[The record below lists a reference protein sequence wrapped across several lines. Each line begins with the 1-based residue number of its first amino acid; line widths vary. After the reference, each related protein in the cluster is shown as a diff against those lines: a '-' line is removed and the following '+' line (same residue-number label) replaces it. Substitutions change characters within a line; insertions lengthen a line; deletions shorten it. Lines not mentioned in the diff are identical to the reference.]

1 METCPWDSA
10 IGRFSLG
17 QWAATPSMTP
27 CRRPFFPLS
36 LESGIVTGV
45 LSGTNISEGWDGQ
58 LLEGYGT
65 LSFAGQGQDI
75 PLQIDVEY
83 WSIALVPSPGV
94 GLGLLL
100 GGSRLN
106 RRRRTS

>member
-1 METCPWDSA
+1 MELSHWPS
-10 IGRFSLG
+10 FSWPMGSYTEDDTLPP
-17 QWAATPSMTP
+17 TFLPP
-27 CRRPFFPLS
+27 D

-45 LSGTNISEGWDGQ
+45 LSGTDVTEDWDGQ

-65 LSFAGQGQDI
+65 LYFGGQGQDI
-75 PLQIDVEY
+75 PLEVDVEY

-94 GLGLLL
+94 GLGLIL